1 MHICICIY
9 VTWVEY
15 QRNKKFK
22 KSSRPE
28 GFKDGQ
34 NEHQLENSPPLVS
47 DIVSFARRVF
57 GDWRGLAIADDDA
70 DDYDADADDADDDD

>member
-34 NEHQLENSPPLVS
+34 NEHQLENSPPLLVS
-47 DIVSFARRVF
+47 HIVSYARRGI
-57 GDWRGLAIADDDA
+57 GDWRGLAIADDD
-70 DDYDADADDADDDD
+70 DADDADDD

>member
-1 MHICICIY
+1 MSNGLSIKE
-9 VTWVEY
+9 T
-15 QRNKKFK
+15 
-22 KSSRPE
+22 KSSNSSRSE

-34 NEHQLENSPPLVS
+34 NEHQLENSPPFLVS
-47 DIVSFARRVF
+47 HIVSYARRGI